1 MSTPPS
7 ATPTAPRRAGP
18 GCLAL
23 AIALP
28 VVIIIG
34 IVVGTVLSRPDDPPE
49 EVRRLLAEGTVEGVS
64 WRVDAVRDVDGE
76 SCSFIYIEDAEV
88 TGACTDAPQ
97 WASVGS
103 QTVAFGRAPGDAE
116 AVEVVLSD
124 AETVPLATH
133 AVDGVEGRFYAEV
146 VDGDVSVERVRAG

>member
-28 VVIIIG
+28 VVVIIG

-49 EVRRLLAEGTVEGVS
+49 EVRQVLADGTVDGQR
-64 WRVDAVRDVDGE
+64 WRVEAVKDVDGE
-76 SCSFIYIEDAEV
+76 SCSFLYIDDAQV
-88 TGACTDAPQ
+88 TGACTAAPQ

-103 QTVAFGRAPGDAE
+103 HTVAFGRAPEGAE
-116 AVEVVLSD
+116 AVEVVLSS
-124 AETVPLATH
+124 AETVTLATR
-133 AVDGVEGRFYAEV
+133 AADGVDGLFYAEV
-146 VDGDVSVERVRAG
+146 VEGDVSVEHVRAG